1 MVCTVCHNGICS
13 LVDAIVP
20 AHDVV
25 ASTGPGVVV
34 LVWLTYDVVV
44 SVGAFC
50 HDVDVTGCSGW

>member
-1 MVCTVCHNGICS
+1 MVCMVCHNRICS
-13 LVDAIVP
+13 PVDAIVP

-25 ASTGPGVVV
+25 ASTEPGVVV

-50 HDVDVTGCSGW
+50 HDIDVTGCSGR

>member
-1 MVCTVCHNGICS
+1 
-13 LVDAIVP
+13 VDAIVP

-25 ASTGPGVVV
+25 ASTEPGVVV

-50 HDVDVTGCSGW
+50 HDIDVTGCSGR